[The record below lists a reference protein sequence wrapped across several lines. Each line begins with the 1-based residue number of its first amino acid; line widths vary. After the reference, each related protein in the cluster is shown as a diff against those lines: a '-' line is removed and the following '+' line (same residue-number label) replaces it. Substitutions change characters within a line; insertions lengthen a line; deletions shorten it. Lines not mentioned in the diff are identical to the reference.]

1 MLLGDFSKL
10 QKWKTV
16 TNSPQ
21 ILINAR
27 TCQKFI
33 IHLEKCCADLHLFQK
48 KWHRIATKY
57 CWFYCTG
64 QCLHVFDLIL
74 CSFFIKKSR
83 TGIVYIPP
91 SSSDIFFSLDL
102 ILNSLLKRISVMYKA
117 KQKNKMSFKCCS
129 SNSYSSH
136 RVVVFHDSFLILPKE
151 EGEWFGLNNLQ
162 IFRSVYLE

>member
-1 MLLGDFSKL
+1 MLLSDFSKL
-10 QKWKTV
+10 QKQKTV

-48 KWHRIATKY
+48 SDIALQQNTVD
-57 CWFYCTG
+57 FTG

-91 SSSDIFFSLDL
+91 SSSDIFFSVDL

-136 RVVVFHDSFLILPKE
+136 RVVVFHDSFLIFPKE
-151 EGEWFGLNNLQ
+151 KGG
-162 IFRSVYLE
+162 

>member
-57 CWFYCTG
+57 CWFYWSVSSCFW
-64 QCLHVFDLIL
+64 LNPLLI
-74 CSFFIKKSR
+74 FHKKKPDRNCQHS
-83 TGIVYIPP
+83 TQQQWY
-91 SSSDIFFSLDL
+91 FFSLDP

-136 RVVVFHDSFLILPKE
+136 RVVVFHDSFLIFPKE
-151 EGEWFGLNNLQ
+151 EGGWLGYNSLQ